1 MRISDWSSDVCSSD
15 LEARHL
21 CADHRFFDGFDRC
34 QDIESFRFRA
44 LRNAFVVIVESG
56 RRRGWRRNGS
66 AVTCRRCL
74 LSAKE
79 AAEQSCDAH
88 PVIFPPLSPMLV
100 SSIALPVAPS
110 KTSRISEERR
120 VGTECVHKSK
130 STW

>member
-66 AVTCRRCL
+66 AVICRRCL

-79 AAEQSCDAH
+79 A
-88 PVIFPPLSPMLV
+88 
-100 SSIALPVAPS
+100 
-110 KTSRISEERR
+110 RSEEHTSVLQSLMRNSYA
-120 VGTECVHKSK
+120 VFCLKKKNNIHKSIEKHQRDKIVIKDTQQK
-130 STW
+130 SLKWI